1 MKNII
6 LTLLAFLLLLA
17 EVQAQ
22 TIDTLPCGERQR
34 NFFYSTWYDTST
46 FYLNPDDPYA
56 NNTNIRTVSF
66 FGVFDYA
73 PTSNMRTQ
81 VYQQYS
87 PDSIV
92 IKGIWAMVSQDANGA
107 PDCPYN
113 SWFPVVDSSRLPEYF
128 YLYVPNPKVDTSLLS
143 EGDTARY
150 LLRVATVRWDTAHP
164 KMLCVQRS
172 HDDRFGNANNQYCHL
187 YQAMLDT
194 AVTVQGEF
202 WIGGTINSNSKHILD
217 HPTGHWHF
225 PVHYLSW
232 GCQYYYNY
240 LTPYKRMAS
249 GLTPDGPFDWD
260 PLLEDHVIGHGP
272 FGAIVDLQFFV
283 EVASADTSQGWA
295 QYSAYY
301 PDSSHQTITAVPRR
315 GYRFTHWG
323 DGVTDNPRTILV
335 TQDTL
340 FTAHF
345 EPLPL
350 YRVSATSN
358 DDMLGHVTGDSVY
371 YEGDTATLRAVT
383 DFRAAHFV
391 MWDDSVAD
399 NPRAITV
406 VSDTAFT
413 ALFALKAPQSVE
425 GPSQEAAP
433 RFSLTPNPARG
444 SVVVTVPDPRDVGG
458 GSTLTLSDAS
468 GRRLLTLPVTDPQLT
483 LSLAS
488 YPAGPYFLTLTTP
501 QGSSTQKLV
510 VE

>member
-34 NFFYSTWYDTST
+34 NFFYPTWYDTAAFFLT
-46 FYLNPDDPYA
+46 PDAPYV
-56 NNTNIRTVSF
+56 NNTYLERVSF
-66 FGVFDYA
+66 RCITSLS
-73 PTSNMRTQ
+73 PTNPYRTH

-107 PDCPYN
+107 PDRPN

-128 YLYVPNPKVDTSLLS
+128 YIYVPNPKVDTSLL
-143 EGDTARY
+143 ELGDTARY
-150 LLRVATVRWDTAHP
+150 LIRIATVRWDTAHP
-164 KMLCVQRS
+164 KMLCVQKC

-202 WIGGTINSNSKHILD
+202 WIGGTINSNSKHIRD

-225 PVHYLSW
+225 PVRYLSW
-232 GCQYYYNY
+232 GSQYYYNY
-240 LTPYKRMAS
+240 RTPYKRMAS

-358 DDMLGHVTGDSVY
+358 DDMLGHVTVDSVY

-413 ALFALKAPQSVE
+413 ALFALNAPQSVE

-483 LSLAS
+483 LSLAP

>member
-6 LTLLAFLLLLA
+6 LTLLATLLLLA

-56 NNTNIRTVSF
+56 NNTYLQKVSF
-66 FGVFDYA
+66 HAIFNYEA
-73 PTSNMRTQ
+73 YNPYRTQ

-92 IKGIWAMVSQDANGA
+92 IKGIWAMVSQDANGY
-107 PDCPYN
+107 PGEPSN
-113 SWFPVVDSSRLPEYF
+113 FFNVLDSSRLPEYF
-128 YLYVPNPKVDTSLLS
+128 YLYVPNPKVDTSLL
-143 EGDTARY
+143 EYGDTSRY
-150 LLRVATVRWDTAHP
+150 LIRVATVRWDTAHP
-164 KMLCVQRS
+164 KMLCVQKC

-202 WIGGTINSNSKHILD
+202 WIGGTINSNSLHILD
-217 HPTGHWHF
+217 RPVGHWHF
-225 PVHYLSW
+225 PVLYLSW
-232 GCQYYYNY
+232 ANRDRYEY
-240 LTPYKRMAS
+240 LTPYKRWS
-249 GLTPDGPFDWD
+249 SSSSPDGPWAYD
-260 PLLEDHVIGHGP
+260 PSGTERMWGHGP

-301 PDSSHQTITAVPRR
+301 PDSSLQTITAVPRR

-413 ALFALKAPQSVE
+413 ALFALNAPQSVE

-483 LSLAS
+483 LSLAP